1 MQEIDCMTSFLKFQK
16 NGRKEK
22 LMGIALKYEPT
33 SQYADNR
40 ISVYANDVC
49 VGTLS
54 TSAAVPEQLIWN
66 PDDNVYNIRFQFRN
80 PDTFISI
87 VESLKYY
94 KDEHGYKYLTICDY
108 NNGYVALLDDE
119 LLKKAGFKSIPD
131 ISSACLFLE

>member
-1 MQEIDCMTSFLKFQK
+1 MISFLKFQK

-33 SQYADNR
+33 SQYNDDR
-40 ISVYANDVC
+40 INVYANDVC

-54 TSAAVPEQLIWN
+54 TSSAVPEQLIWN
-66 PDDNVYNIRFQFRN
+66 PNDKVYNIRFQFRN

-87 VESLKYY
+87 VESLKHY
-94 KDEHGYKYLTICDY
+94 KNEHGYKYLTICDY
-108 NNGYVALLDDE
+108 INGYVSLLDDE

-131 ISSACLFLE
+131 ISSVCMFLE